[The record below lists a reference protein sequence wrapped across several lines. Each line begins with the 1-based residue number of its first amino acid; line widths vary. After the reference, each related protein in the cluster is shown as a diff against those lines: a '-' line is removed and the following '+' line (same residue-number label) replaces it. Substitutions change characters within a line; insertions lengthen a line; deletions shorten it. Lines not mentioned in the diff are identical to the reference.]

1 VSFLLDTNV
10 LSETMRPCPDAGVLD
25 WLQNVDEDSVFISVA
40 SIAEI
45 QRGVSLMETGR
56 RRKLIAQWLEVD
68 LPVRFDGR
76 LLTIDVRIA
85 RAWGELTV
93 LASRAGGMLHPM
105 DGFFAATA
113 AVHELTLVT
122 RNVRDFTSI
131 GIPLLNPWSA

>member
-10 LSETMRPCPDAGVLD
+10 LLETVRPRPDAGVLD

-45 QRGVSLMETGR
+45 QRGVALMETGR

-68 LPVRFDGR
+68 LPARFEGR
-76 LLTIDVRIA
+76 LLNIDVRIA

-93 LASRAGGMLHPM
+93 LASKSGGSLHPM

-113 AVHELTLVT
+113 AVYDLTLVT
-122 RNVRDFTSI
+122 RNVRDFTAI
-131 GIPLLNPWSA
+131 GIPLFNPWNI